1 MKPTI
6 YLNRFKH
13 GNTALIKLFSYE
25 NGMIEDAL
33 QALSYVYYS
42 HHYRC
47 YYIRDR
53 PELIKK
59 LRYEL
64 REHAY
69 ISDKYINPETLQEL
83 YKQREA
89 LAIQGN
95 ENTPNNN
102 RVLVRCIQANNN
114 CYLQLPHKHKW
125 AVYLQELGC
134 QYESKRRIW
143 IVPEYEKKIRV
154 LKRYFNGEGC
164 RFLEQARHDDKK
176 SHHLKRQDYKQD
188 MDIQDYI
195 KILTL
200 QGASKRTI
208 ENYASQIKKLKDY
221 YEGKPVSKISDEE
234 IRDYLFFLREE
245 LSYSWS
251 AQNIVVSAVKR
262 YILSMTE
269 REINELLIPRPVTKK
284 TLPKVLEK
292 EEIEA
297 ILRQNI
303 FIKHKCLL
311 YLLYATGIRCG
322 ELINLKVED
331 VKFDTHVIEIKKG
344 KGDKGR
350 IVSMPDKLKHL
361 LLAYFRREKPSIFVF
376 EGQNGGKYS
385 PSSVQRVVRKA
396 VVKAGIDK
404 RVTPHMLRHSFATH
418 LHDSGMD
425 IRNIQKLLGHSST
438 KTTEIYTYIS
448 KRDISKLKSPLDD
461 LDV

>member
-13 GNTALIKLFSYE
+13 GNTALIKLFYYE
-25 NGMIEDAL
+25 NDTIEKAL

-53 PELIKK
+53 QELINK

-64 REHAY
+64 RAYAY
-69 ISDKYINPETLQEL
+69 ISDKYINPEALQEMFR
-83 YKQREA
+83 QRSIANFQTGE
-89 LAIQGN
+89 IK
-95 ENTPNNN
+95 NNN
-102 RVLVRCIQANNN
+102 NVSLVRCIHANNR
-114 CYLQLPHKHKW
+114 CYLQLPHKQKW
-125 AVYLQELGC
+125 SIFLNELGC
-134 QYESKRRIW
+134 KYEAKRRVW
-143 IVPEYEKKIRV
+143 LVPEPEKKIGT
-154 LKRYFNGEGC
+154 LKRYFNNQGC
-164 RFLEQARHDDKK
+164 QFKEEARHDDKK
-176 SHHLKRQDYKQD
+176 SQHLKRQDYKQD
-188 MDIQDYI
+188 KEIQDYI

-200 QGASKRTI
+200 QGAGKRTI
-208 ENYASQIKKLKDY
+208 ENYACQIKKLKDY
-221 YEGKPVSKISDEE
+221 YEGKSVIEISDEE

-262 YILSMTE
+262 YMLSLTE
-269 REINELLIPRPVTKK
+269 REINELLIPRPVAKRS
-284 TLPKVLEK
+284 LPKVLEK
-292 EEIEA
+292 QEVEA

-303 FIKHKCLL
+303 FIKHKCML
-311 YLLYATGIRCG
+311 YILYATGIRSG

-331 VKFDTHVIEIKKG
+331 VKFDANLIEIKQG
-344 KGDKGR
+344 KGDKSR
-350 IVSMPDKLKHL
+350 IVSMPDKLKQL
-361 LLAYFRREKPSIFVF
+361 LLEYLRKEQPSIYVF

-385 PSSVQRVVRKA
+385 PTSVQRVVKNT
-396 VVKAGIDK
+396 VLKAGIDK